1 MKLTRRQFL
10 KVAAG
15 TGAGAALGLTLRPL
29 EVQALEIPV
38 QVGNPLEIY
47 PERDWERVYE
57 EQYKYESTF
66 TWVCS
71 PNDTHACRV
80 KSFVR
85 NGIVTR
91 QEQNYDVQRYSDL
104 YGNTATPAWNPRMCL
119 KGYTMHRRVY
129 GPYRLKYPMIRRGW
143 KQWADDGFPE
153 LTSANKTKYKFDA
166 RGQDELQR
174 ASWDDANTYIAKAL
188 VNIAERY
195 SGAAGARLLKE
206 QGYAQEMIDDMEGAG
221 TRTMKFRGGMGLLGV
236 FGKYGIYRLNNSL
249 AILDSRIRGVSSDQ
263 AKGGRIW
270 SNYTW
275 HGDQAPGHPWVHGL
289 QTSDCDFND
298 LRFSKLIIMDGKN
311 LVENK

>member
-38 QVGNPLEIY
+38 QVGNPLEVY

-129 GPYRLKYPMIRRGW
+129 ETL
-143 KQWADDGFPE
+143 
-153 LTSANKTKYKFDA
+153 S
-166 RGQDELQR
+166 
-174 ASWDDANTYIAKAL
+174 
-188 VNIAERY
+188 
-195 SGAAGARLLKE
+195 
-206 QGYAQEMIDDMEGAG
+206 
-221 TRTMKFRGGMGLLGV
+221 RT
-236 FGKYGIYRLNNSL
+236 
-249 AILDSRIRGVSSDQ
+249 
-263 AKGGRIW
+263 
-270 SNYTW
+270 T
-275 HGDQAPGHPWVHGL
+275 PPPPPP
-289 QTSDCDFND
+289 T
-298 LRFSKLIIMDGKN
+298 
-311 LVENK
+311 